1 MEIIKEKMITGYPNT
16 ITYECTKKIIE
27 QMENNICKIKIGEVK
42 GTGFF
47 CTIPFPNKDKMLN
60 VMMTNNHVINN
71 KLLYDYNSKIE
82 IYIKKENKIKEIDLN
97 DRLKYTNIEYDITII
112 EIKEKDNIK
121 NFLELD
127 DYIKNDILENNNN
140 NYYQYIDKTIYIIQF
155 PEGELSVS
163 YGVLNNIYED
173 KKYNFI
179 HKCSTKAGS
188 SGSPILNLNN
198 KIIGIHKEGTKQK
211 VNIGAFLSYPIKE
224 FIKYETF
231 LKDFNKKYN
240 LNIRDTMIDKLDLSL
255 KNLGNEL
262 LEDLCEIE
270 FRDLKELDLCGND
283 ISDIKILE
291 KAKFKRLEILFLG
304 NNKLTDIN
312 ILEKVNFEKLKELH
326 LNDNII
332 SDISVLEKV
341 KFEKLEKL
349 NLSCNEISDI
359 NVLEKVNFKEL
370 KILNLYDNNISD
382 IEILGK
388 VQFPKLEIIYFNKN
402 KIDTIKYSKIISQLQ
417 SKIKD
422 FKPAKSGY
430 FSWTAKPFQKIFGS

>member
-1 MEIIKEKMITGYPNT
+1 MEIIKENMITGYPNT

-27 QMENNICKIKIGEVK
+27 QMENNICKIKIGEVQ

-47 CTIPFPNKDKMLN
+47 CAIPFPNKNKKLN
-60 VMMTNNHVINN
+60 VMMTNNHVIND

-82 IYIKKENKIKEIDLN
+82 INIKKENKPKEIDLN

-173 KKYNFI
+173 KKYNFT

-198 KIIGIHKEGTKQK
+198 KIIGIHKEGTRQK
-211 VNIGAFLSYPIKE
+211 VNIGAFLNYPIKE

-240 LNIRDTMIDKLDLSL
+240 LNIRDTMIDKLDLSF
-255 KNLGNEL
+255 KNFGNEL
-262 LEDLCEIE
+262 LEDLCKIE
-270 FRDLKELDLCGND
+270 FQDLKELDLCGND

-291 KAKFKRLEILFLG
+291 KAKFKKLEIIFLG

-312 ILEKVNFEKLKELH
+312 ILEKVHFEKLKELN

-349 NLSCNEISDI
+349 NLSCNGISDI

-388 VQFPKLEIIYFNKN
+388 VQFPKLEILYLNKN
-402 KIDTIKYSKIISQLQ
+402 KIDAIKYSKILSQMN

-422 FKPAKSGY
+422 FKSGKSSY
-430 FSWTAKPFQKIFGS
+430 FSWINPFPKIFGS

>member
-1 MEIIKEKMITGYPNT
+1 MEIIKENMITGYPNT

-27 QMENNICKIKIGEVK
+27 QMENNICKIKIGEVQ

-47 CTIPFPNKDKMLN
+47 CTIPFPNKNKKLN
-60 VMMTNNHVINN
+60 VMMTNNHVIND

-82 IYIKKENKIKEIDLN
+82 INIKKENKPKEIDLN

-173 KKYNFI
+173 KKYNFT

-198 KIIGIHKEGTKQK
+198 KIIGIHKEGTNKA
-211 VNIGAFLSYPIKE
+211 VNIGVFLSYPIKE

-332 SDISVLEKV
+332 SDISVLEKI
-341 KFEKLEKL
+341 KKEKLEKL

-382 IEILGK
+382 IEGLGK
-388 VQFPKLEIIYFNKN
+388 VQFPKLEMLYLNKN
-402 KIDTIKYSKIISQLQ
+402 KIDTIKYSKILSQLN

-422 FKPAKSGY
+422 FKSGKSSY
-430 FSWTAKPFQKIFGS
+430 FSWINPIPKIFGS

>member
-27 QMENNICKIKIGEVK
+27 QMENNICKIKIGEVQ

-47 CTIPFPNKDKMLN
+47 CTIPFPNKNKKIN
-60 VMMTNNHVINN
+60 VMMTNNHVIND

-82 IYIKKENKIKEIDLN
+82 INIKKENKPKELDLN

-211 VNIGAFLSYPIKE
+211 VNIGAFLSYP
-224 FIKYETF
+224 
-231 LKDFNKKYN
+231 
-240 LNIRDTMIDKLDLSL
+240 L
-255 KNLGNEL
+255 KNLSNMKH
-262 LEDLCEIE
+262 
-270 FRDLKELDLCGND
+270 F
-283 ISDIKILE
+283 
-291 KAKFKRLEILFLG
+291 
-304 NNKLTDIN
+304 
-312 ILEKVNFEKLKELH
+312 
-326 LNDNII
+326 
-332 SDISVLEKV
+332 
-341 KFEKLEKL
+341 
-349 NLSCNEISDI
+349 
-359 NVLEKVNFKEL
+359 
-370 KILNLYDNNISD
+370 
-382 IEILGK
+382 
-388 VQFPKLEIIYFNKN
+388 
-402 KIDTIKYSKIISQLQ
+402 
-417 SKIKD
+417 
-422 FKPAKSGY
+422 
-430 FSWTAKPFQKIFGS
+430 

>member
-27 QMENNICKIKIGEVK
+27 QMENNICKIKIGEVQ

-47 CTIPFPNKDKMLN
+47 CAIPFPNKNKKLN
-60 VMMTNNHVINN
+60 VMMTNNHVIND

-82 IYIKKENKIKEIDLN
+82 INIKKENKPKEIDLN

-173 KKYNFI
+173 KKYNFT

-198 KIIGIHKEGTKQK
+198 KIIGIHKEGTRQK
-211 VNIGAFLSYPIKE
+211 VNIGAFLNYPIKE

-240 LNIRDTMIDKLDLSL
+240 LNIRDTMIDKLDLSF
-255 KNLGNEL
+255 KNFGNEL
-262 LEDLCEIE
+262 LEDLCKIE
-270 FRDLKELDLCGND
+270 FQDLKELDLCGND

-291 KAKFKRLEILFLG
+291 KAKFKKLEIIFLG

-312 ILEKVNFEKLKELH
+312 ILEKVHFEKLKELN

-349 NLSCNEISDI
+349 NLSCNGISDI

-370 KILNLYDNNISD
+370 KILNLFDNNISD
-382 IEILGK
+382 IEVLGK
-388 VQFPKLEIIYFNKN
+388 VKFPNLEILYLNKN
-402 KIDTIKYSKIISQLQ
+402 KIDTIKYSKILSQLN

-422 FKPAKSGY
+422 FKSGKSSY
-430 FSWTAKPFQKIFGS
+430 FSWINPFPKIFGS

>member
-1 MEIIKEKMITGYPNT
+1 M
-16 ITYECTKKIIE
+16 
-27 QMENNICKIKIGEVK
+27 Q

-47 CTIPFPNKDKMLN
+47 CTIPFPNKNKKLN
-60 VMMTNNHVINN
+60 VMMTNNHVIND

-82 IYIKKENKIKEIDLN
+82 INIKKENKPKEIDLN

-173 KKYNFI
+173 KKYNFT

-198 KIIGIHKEGTKQK
+198 KIIGIHKEGTRQK

-312 ILEKVNFEKLKELH
+312 ILQKVNFEKLKELH

-382 IEILGK
+382 IEVLGK
-388 VQFPKLEIIYFNKN
+388 VKFPNLEILYLNKN
-402 KIDTIKYSKIISQLQ
+402 KIDTIKYSKILSQLN

-422 FKPAKSGY
+422 FKSGKSSY
-430 FSWTAKPFQKIFGS
+430 FSWINPFPKIFGS

>member
-60 VMMTNNHVINN
+60 VMMTNNHVIND

-82 IYIKKENKIKEIDLN
+82 INIKKENKPKEIDLN

-198 KIIGIHKEGTKQK
+198 KIIGIHKEGTKKK

-270 FRDLKELDLCGND
+270 FLDLKELDLCGND
-283 ISDIKILE
+283 ISDIRILE
-291 KAKFKRLEILFLG
+291 KAKFKKLEIIFLG

-312 ILEKVNFEKLKELH
+312 ILEKVHFEKLKELN

-370 KILNLYDNNISD
+370 KILNIFDNNISD
-382 IEILGK
+382 IEVLGK
-388 VQFPKLEIIYFNKN
+388 VKFPKLEILYLNKN
-402 KIDTIKYSKIISQLQ
+402 KIDTIKYSKILSQLN

-422 FKPAKSGY
+422 FKSEKSSY
-430 FSWTAKPFQKIFGS
+430 FSWINPFPKIFGS

>member
-1 MEIIKEKMITGYPNT
+1 MEIIKENMITGYPNT

-27 QMENNICKIKIGEVK
+27 QMENNICKIKIGEVQ

-47 CTIPFPNKDKMLN
+47 CAIPFPNKNKKLN
-60 VMMTNNHVINN
+60 VMMTNNHVIND

-82 IYIKKENKIKEIDLN
+82 INIKKENKPKEIDLN

-173 KKYNFI
+173 KKYNFT

-198 KIIGIHKEGTKQK
+198 KIIGIHKEGTRQK
-211 VNIGAFLSYPIKE
+211 VNIGAFLNYPIKE

-240 LNIRDTMIDKLDLSL
+240 LNIRDTMIDKLDLSF
-255 KNLGNEL
+255 KNFGNEL
-262 LEDLCEIE
+262 LEDLCKIE
-270 FRDLKELDLCGND
+270 FQDLKELDLCGND

-312 ILEKVNFEKLKELH
+312 ILEKVHFEKLKELN

-349 NLSCNEISDI
+349 NLSCNGISDI

-370 KILNLYDNNISD
+370 KILNLFDNNISD
-382 IEILGK
+382 IEVLGK
-388 VQFPKLEIIYFNKN
+388 VKFPNLEILYLNKN
-402 KIDTIKYSKIISQLQ
+402 KIDTIKYSKILSQLN

-422 FKPAKSGY
+422 FKSGKSSY
-430 FSWTAKPFQKIFGS
+430 FSWINPFPKIFGS

>member
-27 QMENNICKIKIGEVK
+27 QMENNICKIKIGEVQ

-47 CTIPFPNKDKMLN
+47 CTIPFPNKNKKLN
-60 VMMTNNHVINN
+60 VMMTNNHVIND

-173 KKYNFI
+173 KKYNFT

-262 LEDLCEIE
+262 LEDLCKIE
-270 FRDLKELDLCGND
+270 FRDIKELDLCGND

-291 KAKFKRLEILFLG
+291 KAKFKKLEIIFLG

-312 ILEKVNFEKLKELH
+312 ILEKVHFEKLKELH

-370 KILNLYDNNISD
+370 KILNLFDNNISD
-382 IEILGK
+382 IEVLGK
-388 VQFPKLEIIYFNKN
+388 VKFPNLEILYLNKN
-402 KIDTIKYSKIISQLQ
+402 KIDTIKYSKILSQLN

-422 FKPAKSGY
+422 FKSGKSSY
-430 FSWTAKPFQKIFGS
+430 FSWINPFPKIFGS

>member
-1 MEIIKEKMITGYPNT
+1 MEIIKEKMLTGYPNT

-27 QMENNICKIKIGEVK
+27 QMENNICKIKIGEVQ

-47 CTIPFPNKDKMLN
+47 CTIPFPNKNKKLN
-60 VMMTNNHVINN
+60 VMMTNNHVIND

-82 IYIKKENKIKEIDLN
+82 INIKKENKPKEIDLS

-173 KKYNFI
+173 KKYNFT

-198 KIIGIHKEGTKQK
+198 KIIGIHKEGTRQK
-211 VNIGAFLSYPIKE
+211 VNIGSFLSYPIKE

-240 LNIRDTMIDKLDLSL
+240 LNIRDTMIDKLDLSF

-262 LEDLCEIE
+262 LEDLCKIE
-270 FRDLKELDLCGND
+270 FQDLKELDLCGND

-291 KAKFKRLEILFLG
+291 KAKFKKLEIIFLG

-312 ILEKVNFEKLKELH
+312 ILEKVHFEKLKELN

-349 NLSCNEISDI
+349 NLSCNGISDI

-370 KILNLYDNNISD
+370 KILNLFDNNISD
-382 IEILGK
+382 IEVLGK
-388 VQFPKLEIIYFNKN
+388 VKFPNLEILYLNKN
-402 KIDTIKYSKIISQLQ
+402 KIDTIKYSKILSQLN

-422 FKPAKSGY
+422 FKSGKSSY
-430 FSWTAKPFQKIFGS
+430 FSWINPFPKIFGS